1 MRGPSMDE
9 EARRAAQTGL
19 RKYLDELRA
28 IPPPTPAYIGSCN
41 GGPAYDHRIDNI
53 RPCGPF
59 ASESD
64 FNDFLVVPVT
74 ECLSQELANQYRQQL
89 ADDHGI
95 VFTHADL
102 CGDHIFVEPTTGKI
116 TGLIDWEMAGWW
128 PAYWEYAKSQFGGRY
143 QTWWTTL
150 VANFLHPYQHEF
162 RIDWDL
168 QQF

>member
-1 MRGPSMDE
+1 M
-9 EARRAAQTGL
+9 
-19 RKYLDELRA
+19 
-28 IPPPTPAYIGSCN
+28 
-41 GGPAYDHRIDNI
+41 GGHHTTINI

-74 ECLSQELANQYRQQL
+74 ECLFQELANQYRQQL